1 MDNDKLLSIGEVVKI
16 CKVSHKTLRYYDQLG
31 LLKPAL
37 VNPDNHYRF
46 YKKSQITR
54 LTTIKQL
61 QDLGISLED
70 INTFY
75 HQDTS
80 ENIFD
85 SLNNLFATQEMN
97 IRNEIALLS
106 DKLKKIR
113 MMKSHYAE
121 ITDNL
126 SSNEPETMIIKK
138 LPSRTI
144 IYEEYQGDY
153 RSSIFRDTYKM
164 ILDRIQEQ
172 GLDFSDLG
180 SPPLAIKTNFSNSQQ
195 VNLKIGYAI
204 KSPSGFEGFQKI
216 TLSAGYYACVLHKG
230 NYYSLQKLTFN
241 ELFNDPL
248 FNEVS
253 NQSAR
258 LEIYYIN
265 EVTTDMM
272 DLFLTEVQ
280 LFINNV

>member
-1 MDNDKLLSIGEVVKI
+1 M
-16 CKVSHKTLRYYDQLG
+16 SHKTLRYYDQLG

-37 VNPDNHYRF
+37 VNQDNHYRF
-46 YKKSQITR
+46 YKKAQITR

-75 HQDTS
+75 HQDTP

-85 SLNNLFATQEMN
+85 SLNNLLATQETHLK
-97 IRNEIALLS
+97 NEITLLS
-106 DKLKKIR
+106 DKLKKVQ

-121 ITDNL
+121 ITADL
-126 SSNEPETMIIKK
+126 SGNTPETMIIKK
-138 LPSRTI
+138 LPARTI
-144 IYEEYQGDY
+144 IYEEYHGDY

-172 GLDFSDLG
+172 GLDFSDLC
-180 SPPLAIKTNFSNSQQ
+180 SPPLAIKTSFENSQQ

-204 KSPSGFEGFQKI
+204 KSPSGFDDFHKI
-216 TLSAGYYACVLHKG
+216 TLSAGYYAGILHKG
-230 NYYSLQKLTFN
+230 NYHSLQQLTFN
-241 ELFNDPL
+241 GL

-253 NQSAR
+253 NQSTR
-258 LEIYYIN
+258 LEIYYLS
-265 EVTTDMM
+265 EVTTDLM

-280 LFINNV
+280 IFINSI